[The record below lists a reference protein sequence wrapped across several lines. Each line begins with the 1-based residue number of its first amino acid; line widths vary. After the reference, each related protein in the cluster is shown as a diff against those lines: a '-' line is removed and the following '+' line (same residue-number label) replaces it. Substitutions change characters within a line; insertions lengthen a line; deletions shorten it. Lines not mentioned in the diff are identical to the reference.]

1 MSNPSWLNVLRCPQ
15 CKGELTQ
22 TEHQGAA
29 GLSCVTDAL
38 FFPIRDGMPIMLIEQ
53 AIALNSATHVVA
65 DAS

>member
-1 MSNPSWLNVLRCPQ
+1 MSNPSWLSVLRCPQ

-22 TEHQGAA
+22 AEHEGAT
-29 GLSCVTDAL
+29 GLSCAADAL

-53 AIALNSATHVVA
+53 AIALNVVTDAVA

>member
-22 TEHQGAA
+22 AQHEGAA
-29 GLSCVTDAL
+29 GLSCAADAL
-38 FFPIRDGMPIMLIEQ
+38 LFPIRDGMPIMLIEQ
-53 AIALNSATHVVA
+53 AIALNGVTDVAA